1 MRRQPVDLVG
11 QEAQVASG
19 CLGGRRGAQPQK
31 SGATT
36 HVFADQRE
44 IARQTGLV
52 PKPPRCPQARH
63 PGCDLGS
70 GSTGHEPGDD
80 QPRLGPCVRGRAR
93 DRRRDG
99 GQRLR
104 QATHLWVVASAVFV
118 AGLAGAVHNA
128 GEAGPRPGRP
138 STQLVQALI
147 DRGRTR
153 PMLDERRAEQILGY
167 DASGVPG

>member
-52 PKPPRCPQARH
+52 PKPPRCPQAQH

-80 QPRLGPCVRGRAR
+80 SGRAFA
-93 DRRRDG
+93 DVLATGVVMVGSACARRPTCG
-99 GQRLR
+99 
-104 QATHLWVVASAVFV
+104 
-118 AGLAGAVHNA
+118 
-128 GEAGPRPGRP
+128 
-138 STQLVQALI
+138 
-147 DRGRTR
+147 
-153 PMLDERRAEQILGY
+153 
-167 DASGVPG
+167 